1 MKRIVI
7 YASILLMLSSCGSKK
22 KVSHDANYVR
32 HEDVYYTQ
40 KEQQKN
46 ETPQPFKPS
55 KTTTKPSKQ
64 TDLGK
69 SLEKEARSWLGT
81 PYRYGGETRK
91 GTDCSGL
98 VMSVYRDI
106 AGIKLPRSSREM
118 QAECQAIKTSQLR
131 KGDLVFFTSSK
142 RGRVTHVGL
151 YLENGN
157 FIHASSSRGVI
168 ISNLD
173 EDYYARHFHSAGR
186 VIDTS
191 TESEMTIIDELA
203 FTEATQ
209 PSHVVVRETIVV
221 VERIIDTVYI
231 PSPERLQDDSIR
243 SKVRSAMSF

>member
-7 YASILLMLSSCGSKK
+7 YASILLLLSSCGSKK

-40 KEQQKN
+40 KDKQEEEPPK
-46 ETPQPFKPS
+46 PFKPS
-55 KTTTKPSKQ
+55 KTTKPSKQ
-64 TDLGK
+64 TDLTK

-98 VMSVYRDI
+98 VMSVYRDV

-118 QAECQAIKTSQLR
+118 QAECQPIKTSQLR
-131 KGDLVFFTSSK
+131 KGDLVFFSSSK

-186 VIDTS
+186 VIGTS
-191 TESEMTIIDELA
+191 NESEMTIIDELA

-231 PSPERLQDDSIR
+231 PSPERPQDDSIR
-243 SKVRSAMSF
+243 SRVRSAMSF